1 MKAHSFDITIRGEE
15 YFIDIIEEGENT
27 DVFIEKDD
35 GEEWEDIPED
45 EMLMVVNYL
54 VQEGFIKKPKFF

>member
-1 MKAHSFDITIRGEE
+1 MKAHSFDIMIRGEN
-15 YFIDIIEEGENT
+15 YFIDVIEGKGNM
-27 DVFIEKDD
+27 DVFIEKDN
-35 GEEWEDIPED
+35 EEWEDIPKG

>member
-1 MKAHSFDITIRGEE
+1 MKAHSFDIIIRGEN
-15 YFIDIIEEGENT
+15 YFIDVIEDKDNT
-27 DVFIEKDD
+27 DIFIEKDD
-35 GEEWEDIPED
+35 EEWEDIPEG

>member
-15 YFIDIIEEGENT
+15 YFIDVIEEGKNT
-27 DVFIEKDD
+27 DIFIEKDD
-35 GEEWEDIPED
+35 EEWEDIPEG

-54 VQEGFIKKPKFF
+54 IQEGFIKKPKFF

>member
-15 YFIDIIEEGENT
+15 YFIDVIEDKGNM
-27 DVFIEKDD
+27 DIFIEKNDK
-35 GEEWEDIPED
+35 EWEDIPEG